1 MKRLMTW
8 DILRLFQTA
17 NKIEALEQCQIAT
30 YKSNVILVE
39 GASRSG
45 KTNKA
50 KYGDL
55 ILTVAQCT
63 KEETAERVKRLRH
76 FMFR

>member
-1 MKRLMTW
+1 MTW

-50 KYGDL
+50 KYGEL
-55 ILTVAQCT
+55 NCFNCSSMYEGRNCGKSQKVTTLHV
-63 KEETAERVKRLRH
+63 
-76 FMFR
+76 